1 MQQKL
6 KGMRH
11 ETPSGETCVSS
22 DEGFWRS
29 IIVDV
34 EPRQK
39 EFRIGIDE
47 DTRVDEVIRT
57 LVTQSRDEGVSI
69 DEWTKAK
76 IGDQRPEFVLIR
88 KAPEPTRLS
97 PTTTFSELEPKV
109 ADDEYFLLDV
119 VPEVGKVE
127 A

>member
-1 MQQKL
+1 MSN
-6 KGMRH
+6 
-11 ETPSGETCVSS
+11 E
-22 DEGFWRS
+22 EGFWRS

-47 DTRVDEVIRT
+47 ETRVEEVIRT
-57 LVTQSRDEGVSI
+57 LVTQARDEGVSV
-69 DEWTKAK
+69 DDWAKAK

-97 PTTTFSELEPKV
+97 PGATFGELEPKIT
-109 ADDEYFLLDV
+109 DDEFFLLDV
-119 VPEVGKVE
+119 VPEVGFSS
-127 A
+127 

>member
-1 MQQKL
+1 M
-6 KGMRH
+6 
-11 ETPSGETCVSS
+11 SN

-47 DTRVDEVIRT
+47 ETRVEEVIRT
-57 LVTQSRDEGVSI
+57 LVTQARDEGVSV
-69 DEWTKAK
+69 DDWAKAK

-97 PTTTFSELEPKV
+97 PGATFGELEPKIT
-109 ADDEYFLLDV
+109 DDEFFLLDV
-119 VPEVGKVE
+119 VPEVGVLP
-127 A
+127 

>member
-1 MQQKL
+1 M
-6 KGMRH
+6 
-11 ETPSGETCVSS
+11 SN

-47 DTRVDEVIRT
+47 DTRVEEVIRT
-57 LVTQSRDEGVSI
+57 LVTQARDEGVSI
-69 DEWTKAK
+69 DAWAKAK
-76 IGDQRPEFVLIR
+76 IGDQHAEFVLIR

-97 PTTTFSELEPKV
+97 PGATFGELDPKI
-109 ADDEYFLLDV
+109 ADDEFFLLDV
-119 VPEVGKVE
+119 VPEVG
-127 A
+127 

>member
-1 MQQKL
+1 
-6 KGMRH
+6 
-11 ETPSGETCVSS
+11 
-22 DEGFWRS
+22 
-29 IIVDV
+29 
-34 EPRQK
+34 
-39 EFRIGIDE
+39 
-47 DTRVDEVIRT
+47 VIRT

-119 VPEVGKVE
+119 VPEVGEVE

>member
-1 MQQKL
+1 M
-6 KGMRH
+6 
-11 ETPSGETCVSS
+11 SD

-47 DTRVDEVIRT
+47 DTRIEEVIRT
-57 LVTQSRDEGVSI
+57 LVTQARDEGVNI
-69 DEWTKAK
+69 DKWAETK
-76 IGDQRPEFVLIR
+76 IGNQRPEFVLIR

-97 PTTTFSELEPKV
+97 PGATFGELEPKV
-109 ADDEYFLLDV
+109 TDDELFLLDV
-119 VPEVGKVE
+119 VPEVGRK
-127 A
+127 

>member
-1 MQQKL
+1 MSK
-6 KGMRH
+6 
-11 ETPSGETCVSS
+11 

-57 LVTQSRDEGVSI
+57 LVTQARDEGVSI
-69 DEWTKAK
+69 DDWAKAK
-76 IGDQRPEFVLIR
+76 IGDQRAEFVLIR

-97 PTTTFSELEPKV
+97 PGVTFGELEPKIT
-109 ADDEYFLLDV
+109 DDEFFLLDV
-119 VPEVGKVE
+119 VPEVGQ
-127 A
+127 

>member
-1 MQQKL
+1 M
-6 KGMRH
+6 
-11 ETPSGETCVSS
+11 SN

-47 DTRVDEVIRT
+47 ETRVEEVIRT
-57 LVTQSRDEGVSI
+57 LVTQARDEGVNI
-69 DEWTKAK
+69 DKWAETK
-76 IGDQRPEFVLIR
+76 IGNQRPEFVLIR

-97 PTTTFSELEPKV
+97 PGTTFGELEPKV
-109 ADDEYFLLDV
+109 TDDELFLLDV
-119 VPEVGKVE
+119 VPEVGRK
-127 A
+127 